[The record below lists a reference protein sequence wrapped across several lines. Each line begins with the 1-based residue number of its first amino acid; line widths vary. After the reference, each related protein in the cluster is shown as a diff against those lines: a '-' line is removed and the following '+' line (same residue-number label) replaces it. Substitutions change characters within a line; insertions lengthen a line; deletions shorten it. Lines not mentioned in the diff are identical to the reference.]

1 MKNSNS
7 ILINSLVPDMS
18 SSGNFAISARLHY
31 QDLIHLFNQT
41 FAESENTHLVKGQS
55 EPIYLPANDQVNYH
69 RIIFAHGFFA
79 SALHEIAHWCVA
91 GQARRLLEDY
101 GYWYC
106 PDGRNMQQQT
116 EFEQVEIKP
125 QALEWAFSVACGK
138 SFKVSTDNLN
148 GAAVDTVGFT
158 NNVRAQTLAY
168 LRLGFPPRAHQF
180 IEVLRDFYQTPALS
194 ERDFNA

>member
-1 MKNSNS
+1 
-7 ILINSLVPDMS
+7 
-18 SSGNFAISARLHY
+18 
-31 QDLIHLFNQT
+31 
-41 FAESENTHLVKGQS
+41 
-55 EPIYLPANDQVNYH
+55 
-69 RIIFAHGFFA
+69 
-79 SALHEIAHWCVA
+79 VA